1 MHSGYGYGVLGDRV
15 GKEMVVKFVLE
26 IDTGGRVQGLDVQAV
41 LIFRYRR
48 L

>member
-1 MHSGYGYGVLGDRV
+1 MASPSGVLGERV

-26 IDTGGRVQGLDVQAV
+26 IDTRNRVRGLDVQGV
-41 LIFRYRR
+41 LIFQYHR